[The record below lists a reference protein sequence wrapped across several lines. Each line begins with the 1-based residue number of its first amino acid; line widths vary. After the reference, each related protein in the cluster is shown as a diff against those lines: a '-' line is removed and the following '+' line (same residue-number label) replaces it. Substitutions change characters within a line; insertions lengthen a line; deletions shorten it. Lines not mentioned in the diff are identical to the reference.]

1 MAGFDVAARLA
12 DGTPALERLQTYVW
26 ACALRGYVH
35 PDLTG
40 HAGQVRD
47 WYGRQ
52 DGLDLSILDADAS
65 ALRAAAARAE
75 DGVSTARSAAE
86 SLAAAWSGS
95 AAGVAADFVRRHCV
109 AAARCTEALHR
120 AAEAFAGLRDELW
133 QAVDRQV
140 TVTVGVDEQASAH
153 HGRWL
158 AAARSVLAGGAD
170 DDGVVASEVL
180 PYVDNVVGGQWV
192 PGMRVVFDRVVS
204 AYRSAVLAV
213 DAAVP
218 GRFEIPGELAP
229 PPRAAFAA
237 AGSVSGPGPGPMGSP
252 FAAPTAGALGPD
264 PGGMSAPAPAIPG
277 DGGAGPATAA
287 APGAVPGQ
295 EAAGSPPALDSVAA
309 LPGRLADA
317 VGGLLGAPADG
328 LGGLS
333 GLDPLR
339 PAGLDVP
346 DLGPPADPFGPD
358 ETAGPGEG
366 PADPVDETG
375 EDTEEDTAE
384 EDTEENAGGTEDE
397 ESAEEGTEGGDAGES
412 EEADDPEAADGDPG
426 DPGATVDTEEPADP
440 AEPATAPGGPADG
453 AAHPG
458 DGVIAPVPEPSI
470 PPPAGATPCEIA
482 ADELPQAGE

>member
-65 ALRAAAARAE
+65 ALRAAAAGAE
-75 DGVSTARSAAE
+75 GGVSTARSAAQ
-86 SLAAAWSGS
+86 SLTAAWSGS

-109 AAARCTEALHR
+109 AAARCAEALHR
-120 AAEAFAGLRDELW
+120 AAGAFAGLRDELW

-140 TVTVGVDEQASAH
+140 VVTVGVDEQASAH

-204 AYRSAVLAV
+204 AYRSALVAV
-213 DAAVP
+213 EGAVP

-237 AGSVSGPGPGPMGSP
+237 AGSVPGPGPGPAGSP
-252 FAAPTAGALGPD
+252 GAAPTAGAFGPD
-264 PGGMSAPAPAIPG
+264 PGAMGVSAPAIPG
-277 DGGAGPATAA
+277 DGGPVPAAAA

-295 EAAGSPPALDSVAA
+295 EAAGSLPALDAVAA

-339 PAGLDVP
+339 PAGLEVP
-346 DLGPPADPFGPD
+346 DLGAPADPFGPN
-358 ETAGPGEG
+358 EPVGPGEG
-366 PADPVDETG
+366 PADPVDDAG
-375 EDTEEDTAE
+375 EDTAE
-384 EDTEENAGGTEDE
+384 EDTAGEDT
-397 ESAEEGTEGGDAGES
+397 AEEGTEKDTAEEDAEDTEGGEPGES
-412 EEADDPEAADGDPG
+412 EEADDPEADP
-426 DPGATVDTEEPADP
+426 DAPGTTAGEEPAEPEAGVPTDGVADP
-440 AEPATAPGGPADG
+440 V
-453 AAHPG
+453 